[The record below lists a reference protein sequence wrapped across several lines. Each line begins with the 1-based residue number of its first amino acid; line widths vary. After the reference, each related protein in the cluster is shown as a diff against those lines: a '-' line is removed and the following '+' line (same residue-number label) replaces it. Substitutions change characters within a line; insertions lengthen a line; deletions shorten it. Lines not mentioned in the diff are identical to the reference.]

1 MENGKMPEGVEDY
14 KRANHRK
21 KLLNINLKAK
31 YPFFILDGMQ
41 AGGRC
46 VHPASNR
53 HPRRQT

>member
-1 MENGKMPEGVEDY
+1 MPEGVEDY